1 MGFFDRQ
8 NAPAEQPKQMS
19 NDEMQAAFMQDV
31 RGLKRDANRY
41 IRQAGVDIP
50 ESLRGDPQA
59 MAMHLIQSGQVPQE
73 RLRMIQ
79 PLIDRMMGGRR

>member
-1 MGFFDRQ
+1 MGFFEKQ
-8 NAPAEQPKQMS
+8 NAPAGQPRQMS
-19 NDEMQAAFMQDV
+19 SEEMQAAFMQDV
-31 RGLKRDANRY
+31 RGLKNDVGRY

-50 ESLRGDPQA
+50 ESMRGNPQT